1 MRSAHCFL
9 LTRPQACSLLSL
21 GGHGGLLA
29 YSMSDQ
35 CRLRVSKKR
44 RANATNAYLRYFLP
58 LKLYPLRYSVVRQQN
73 KQTPTRNR
81 PNRPRLNF
89 PFAHARGPTP
99 YAYPASSSK
108 IKKV

>member
-73 KQTPTRNR
+73 KQTPTRDETAQTDHDSTFR
-81 PNRPRLNF
+81 SRTHGVLPRTRTRKL
-89 PFAHARGPTP
+89 
-99 YAYPASSSK
+99 K
-108 IKKV
+108 